1 MIRSQGY
8 GDWLAGGVRERDA
21 ARMVVWFLSRVTE
34 WKWCHQPIQETQGG
48 TGREG
53 DSKWCCDWVGVDV
66 LGEGQGKFMLA
77 VQMLRQIWP
86 MRNRGEQ

>member
-53 DSKWCCDWVGVDV
+53 DSKWCCDWVAGEWQQQWKKGREVRVDS
-66 LGEGQGKFMLA
+66 
-77 VQMLRQIWP
+77 P
-86 MRNRGEQ
+86 